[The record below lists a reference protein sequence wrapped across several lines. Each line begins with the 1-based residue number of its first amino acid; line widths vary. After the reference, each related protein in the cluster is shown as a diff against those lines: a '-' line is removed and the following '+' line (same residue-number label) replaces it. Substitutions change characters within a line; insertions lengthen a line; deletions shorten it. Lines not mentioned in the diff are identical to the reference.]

1 MQSICSPV
9 LAVIVND
16 IRSVQKN
23 RGDSDTRHFD
33 RLIELDKELEI
44 EVPKEV
50 VQSLR
55 KRSPSKKGMFDE
67 EEMGVEDGLEVESS
81 GDDEVKASVD
91 VSDMSGGEAS
101 DVTVVGAMMAGTG
114 DDQPTNKKARTSGG
128 DKKNNKPVVLKTTST
143 PNTNPVVSR
152 ELARRPL
159 GAGKVTTLQVSD
171 TNSSGDAGS
180 PNTITTSSS
189 PPPITI

>member
-1 MQSICSPV
+1 VQSICSV
-9 LAVIVND
+9 YLSVIVND

-23 RGDSDTRHFD
+23 RGDTDTRHFE

-44 EVPKEV
+44 EIPKEV

-55 KRSPSKKGMFDE
+55 KRSPSKKGMFDG
-67 EEMGVEDGLEVESS
+67 EEMGFEDGVEDEVESS
-81 GDDEVKASVD
+81 GDDVEASGVND
-91 VSDMSGGEAS
+91 GDEAS
-101 DVTVVGAMMAGTG
+101 DVTLVGAAMMAGTE
-114 DDQPTNKKARTSGG
+114 DDRPTKKARISGG
-128 DKKNNKPVVLKTTST
+128 GNKNNKPALLKTTAT
-143 PNTNPVVSR
+143 PIINPVLSR

-159 GAGKVTTLQVSD
+159 GTGKVTTPQVSG
-171 TNSSGDAGS
+171 TNSSGAGS

>member
-1 MQSICSPV
+1 VQSICSPV
-9 LAVIVND
+9 LSVIVSD

-23 RGDSDTRHFD
+23 RGDTDTRHFD

-67 EEMGVEDGLEVESS
+67 EEMGVEDGPEVESS
-81 GDDEVKASVD
+81 GDDEVEASVE
-91 VSDMSGGEAS
+91 VSDMSGSEAS
-101 DVTVVGAMMAGTG
+101 DVTVVGVAMMAGTG
-114 DDQPTNKKARTSGG
+114 DDQPTPKKARTSGG
-128 DKKNNKPVVLKTTST
+128 GKKNNKPAVLKTTST
-143 PNTNPVVSR
+143 PITNPVLSR

-159 GAGKVTTLQVSD
+159 GAGKVTT
-171 TNSSGDAGS
+171 NSSGGACS

-189 PPPITI
+189 PPQITI